1 MENGEFYR
9 VEKTKE
15 RMYGQEKLLVCGYA
29 PEEQQEFLG
38 LLKELGLD
46 SIPVV
51 FVEEGDDEVTLVEL
65 LKRDGGKGMG
75 RPSSLRRAVI
85 MSGFTQENLHLLI
98 SAYRKSGLPQQLWAT
113 LTPVSENWSI
123 GFLLRELEKEAE
135 TIRRTQ
141 NK

>member
-1 MENGEFYR
+1 MENGEFHR
-9 VEKTKE
+9 VEKTKK

-85 MSGFTQENLHLLI
+85 MSGFTQANLHLLI